1 MQVSCPHCHKTNR
14 VPADRVADAPNCGA
28 CSKPLFGKVVEL
40 DSAAL
45 QEVIAQERI
54 PVIVDFWAP
63 WCGPCRMFAPTFE
76 AASRQHAGEV
86 MFVKVNT
93 EDEQQAGAAHNIR
106 SIPTLG
112 VFLGGKELGRVSGA
126 LPASELEKLIGQVI
140 TQTKTQTRAH

>member
-1 MQVSCPHCHKTNR
+1 MQVSCPHCRKTNR

-28 CSKPLFGKVVEL
+28 CGELLFGKVVEL
-40 DSAAL
+40 DSTAL
-45 QEVIAQERI
+45 QEIIRQDKI

-86 MFVKVNT
+86 LFVKVNT
-93 EDEQQAGAAHNIR
+93 EDEQQAAAAHQIR

-112 VFLGGKELGRVSGA
+112 VFLDGKETGRVSGA
-126 LPASELEKLIGQVI
+126 LPASQLEQLVKQV
-140 TQTKTQTRAH
+140 KTQKQAH